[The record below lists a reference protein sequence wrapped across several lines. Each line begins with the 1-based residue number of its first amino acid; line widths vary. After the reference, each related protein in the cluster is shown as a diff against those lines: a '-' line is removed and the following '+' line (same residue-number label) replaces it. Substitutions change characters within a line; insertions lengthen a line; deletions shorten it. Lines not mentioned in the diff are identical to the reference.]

1 MLGKHGLSAG
11 AFILGLILAISAFG
25 VTAQNPGTSPLSK
38 VPSSAVKS
46 QTAPPVKQATNGPQG
61 QPTSKLGGPT
71 QYPRYRFGHRAKLHY
86 GLVWGVDSLS
96 VKSVESGQIVRFAYR
111 VLDPAKAKMLNDK
124 KNEPYLECPRARVKL
139 VIPQMPKVGKL
150 RQTNTPEEGKSYW
163 MGFSNKGGFV
173 RKGDRVNVV
182 IGQFRADG
190 LIVD

>member
-1 MLGKHGLSAG
+1 MLGKHRLKAG
-11 AFILGLILAISAFG
+11 AFILGLVLAVGALD
-25 VTAQNPGTSPLSK
+25 VTAQNADTNSAPEAA
-38 VPSSAVKS
+38 SSAVQS
-46 QTAPPVKQATNGPQG
+46 QTVPATKN
-61 QPTSKLGGPT
+61 PTTARQSQTTRKVGGPT

-190 LIVD
+190 LVVD